1 MFRALAFRLLDWKAV
16 PPASPMPRKL
26 LVVRWDGKLG
36 DAVVSS
42 FLYRELRKA
51 AAVRIVVITGAPLA
65 KLHRQSFG
73 ADEVLVAR
81 TPPGWLELLGLA
93 LRLRGVDTVL
103 HLVGRVQPREL
114 FFLRLLKPTQIY
126 CLDDALACVT
136 GKMGHPTRHMQFADK
151 YAQVLQHMGVRD
163 IDRSSLLGEAG
174 AGPVG
179 QAGADILFN
188 PYASRADKS
197 IGPAR
202 AAQTLTRLAD
212 ALPTHSFFILNSP
225 ATREHAQQLAL
236 AVGRRNVRAVDGV
249 RSIEDAIERVRTCA
263 ALVSVDTGVAHVATG
278 VNRPLVAIYPHMKD
292 FNPWLPRCSPRVRV
306 VHAPQPA
313 NSHRCTG
320 GKNMNTYADAE
331 VLGALQQQLLQ
342 DSA

>member
-1 MFRALAFRLLDWKAV
+1 MLRMLAVRALDWKAI

-51 AAVRIVVITGAPLA
+51 AAVRIAVVTGAPLA
-65 KLHRQSFG
+65 KLHRQLFG
-73 ADEVLVAR
+73 ADEVLVTR

-103 HLVGRVQPREL
+103 HLVGHVQPREL

-136 GKMGHPTRHMQFADK
+136 GKMGHATRHMQFAEK
-151 YAQVLQHMGVRD
+151 YAQVLLHMGVRD
-163 IDRSSLLGEAG
+163 IDRSSLIDETG
-174 AGPVG
+174 AGSDEH
-179 QAGADILFN
+179 ARTDILFN

-202 AAQTLTRLAD
+202 AAQTLARLAD
-212 ALPTHSFFILNSP
+212 ALPTHRFFILNSP
-225 ATREHAQQLAL
+225 TTREHSQQLAVT
-236 AVGRRNVRAVDGV
+236 VGRSNVRAVDGMCSV
-249 RSIEDAIERVRTCA
+249 EDAIARVRTCA
-263 ALVSVDTGVAHVATG
+263 ALVSVDTGVAHIAAG
-278 VNRPLVAIYPHMKD
+278 ANRPLVAIYPHSED
-292 FNPWLPRCSPRVRV
+292 FNPWLPLCSPRVRV
-306 VHAPQPA
+306 IHAPQSA
-313 NSHRCTG
+313 DAHRRTG
-320 GKNMNTYADAE
+320 RKNMNTYVDSE
-331 VLGALQQQLLQ
+331 VLGALQQLLRE
-342 DSA
+342 SA